1 LDSNLWQKLGTD
13 AETLEKLR
21 LFEALT
27 VKWTQKI
34 NLISRSTVAEIW
46 SRHIEDS
53 ARILLLAPEH
63 PRIWADFGSGGG
75 FPGIVVA
82 ALLQGR
88 SSATKV
94 ILVESDQRKSTFLR
108 EAARQMG
115 LQVDVRAE
123 RAEAIP
129 PLGADVV
136 SARALAPL
144 DMLCAI
150 VERHGLPETTCLFP
164 KGESWADEVA
174 TAQKNWLF
182 DLETAEDPGH
192 KGSATLRLRTVRRAS
207 RDSQD

>member
-1 LDSNLWQKLGTD
+1 MDRDLWLQLGTSP
-13 AETLEKLR
+13 EYIEKLR

-27 VKWTQKI
+27 QKWTQRI
-34 NLISRSTVAEIW
+34 NLIARSTTGEIW

-53 ARILLLAPEH
+53 ARIFLLAPGQ
-63 PRIWADFGSGGG
+63 PRLWADFGSGGG

-82 ALLQGR
+82 ALLQDRGVSTR
-88 SSATKV
+88 VT
-94 ILVESDQRKSTFLR
+94 LVESDQRKATFLR
-108 EAARQMG
+108 EAARQMA
-115 LQVDVRAE
+115 LSVDVRAE
-123 RAEAIP
+123 RAEAIA

-150 VERHGLPETTCLFP
+150 VERHGSPDTTCLFP

-174 TAQKNWLF
+174 AAQKNWSF
-182 DLETAEDPGH
+182 DLEAADDPGH
-192 KGSATLRLRTVRRAS
+192 KGSATLKLRTVRRAS

>member
-1 LDSNLWQKLGTD
+1 MDKALWNELGISP
-13 AETLEKLR
+13 EGLEKLR
-21 LFEALT
+21 LYEALT
-27 VKWTQKI
+27 AKWTQKI
-34 NLISRSTVAEIW
+34 NLISRSTVGEIW

-53 ARILLLAPEH
+53 ARIFLLAPEQ
-63 PRIWADFGSGGG
+63 PQLWADFGSGGG

-82 ALLQGR
+82 ALLQDRGL
-88 SSATKV
+88 ATRV
-94 ILVESDQRKSTFLR
+94 VLVESDQRKATFLR

-115 LQVDVRAE
+115 IPIDVRAE
-123 RAEAIP
+123 RAEAIA

-150 VERHGLPETTCLFP
+150 AQRHGSPDMTCLFP

-174 TAQKNWLF
+174 AAQKNWRF
-182 DLETAEDPGH
+182 DLEAADDPGH
-192 KGSATLRLRTVRRAS
+192 KGSATLKLRTVRRAS